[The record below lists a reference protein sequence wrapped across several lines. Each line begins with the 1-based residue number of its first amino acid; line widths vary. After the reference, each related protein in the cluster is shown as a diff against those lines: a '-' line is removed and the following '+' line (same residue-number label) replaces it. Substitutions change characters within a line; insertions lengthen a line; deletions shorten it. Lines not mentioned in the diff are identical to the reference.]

1 MPWGTYHKQLVGND
15 AWAPVAV
22 PAFWMVST
30 PAPDEVGHATPEYPP
45 GVAYPAKMQDAV
57 PIPAAEVPG
66 GHVVELSIT
75 VIVPVG
81 TPAAVPTFMM
91 KLYWKGCSD
100 PSYGTVPL
108 PVLAGTNG
116 RLISVTSGKA
126 GTLIPV
132 IADLATLTDSVP
144 VDRP

>member
-1 MPWGTYHKQLVGND
+1 
-15 AWAPVAV
+15 
-22 PAFWMVST
+22 MVST
-30 PAPDEVGHATPEYPP
+30 PAPDDVGHATPEYPP
-45 GVAYPAKMQDAV
+45 GVAYPARTQVAA
-57 PIPAAEVPG
+57 PIPAAEVPA

-108 PVLAGTNG
+108 PVPAGTNG
-116 RLISVTSGKA
+116 RLLSVGSGNLGRA
-126 GTLIPV
+126 IPV
-132 IADLATLTDSVP
+132 IADFATLTDNVP
-144 VDRP
+144 VERP